1 MEWKPSLSIGHHLV
15 SVSLCFSGP
24 HLYRSV
30 IILSVSVCVFLD
42 RTYIDRSF
50 ICQFQFS
57 FSGPHLYQSIIIL
70 SVSVCVH
77 LKSGPHPYR
86 SVIHSSYQFSST
98 SRFLFQYDIQS
109 HIFSFGVQSRCAYSS
124 RHFES
129 LLFLH
134 FAHSG
139 FILLTWS
146 LGANCLFIILF
157 WTSPSTTHDMVF

>member
-86 SVIHSSYQFSST
+86 SVIYRFFSLSFRGLTYIDRPFSYQF
-98 SRFLFQYDIQS
+98 
-109 HIFSFGVQSRCAYSS
+109 V
-124 RHFES
+124 
-129 LLFLH
+129 
-134 FAHSG
+134 
-139 FILLTWS
+139 FILSRDRTYIDRS
-146 LGANCLFIILF
+146 FI
-157 WTSPSTTHDMVF
+157 VFSA